1 MSANQELFEL
11 KFYEWEEKFKDK
23 PYLRQPIGE
32 KWEEYT
38 WGQVGD
44 MARRLASGLKSLNLR
59 EGAHIG
65 IYSKNCREWII
76 SDLAIVMA
84 GYVSVPFFP
93 SLNGKELSYIMD
105 YGDVDALFIGK
116 IETWDEIKN
125 DLPAEMPIIRFP
137 KYDGCSNVSVGHE
150 WHEFINSHNPIQNPN
165 TPKLSDLWTIIFTS
179 GTTGNPKGVM
189 LTYQAIDGIKVVLD
203 DPNNPLGIKHT
214 GNNDFISYLPLNHIF
229 ERVVI
234 EWCSFRYGGTISFVE
249 SIETFGQNLKDVQ
262 PHVFAAA
269 PRVWTKLQ
277 MGILS
282 KFPQKRLDTLLKIP
296 LLSSVLKKLIRK
308 GLGFSKVRVTVSGSA
323 PMPVELIEWFR
334 KVGVY
339 ITNGYGMTENC
350 AICSSVD
357 GRDFEK
363 LNTVGK
369 AQKGVELKIDEAT
382 GEILM
387 RGPFVMI
394 GYYKNEELSNE
405 TLRGGWL
412 HTGDKGFLDD
422 DGYLHIT
429 GRVAD
434 SFKTSKGEYIEPL
447 TLEQFFVNMN
457 EIEEV
462 CVVGLGIA
470 QPLCLVQLSD
480 IGKNTS
486 KEKLSAMFTDTLN
499 GVNSDLV
506 NYKKISTLIIVKDEW
521 TQENG
526 IIGPTQKLKRGAI
539 DELYSSKYL
548 EWHESDKSLI
558 FESSHSERSNSYT

>member
-1 MSANQELFEL
+1 MDTNQELFEF
-11 KFYEWEEKFKDK
+11 KFYEWEKQLKDK
-23 PYLRQPIGE
+23 PYLKQPFGD

-38 WGQVGD
+38 WGEVGD
-44 MARRLASGLKSLNLR
+44 MARRLATGLKSLNLR

-93 SLNGKELSYIMD
+93 SLNGKELAYIMD

-116 IETWDEIKN
+116 IETWDQIKD
-125 DLPAEMPIIRFP
+125 DLPEGMPLIKFP
-137 KYDGCSNVSVGHE
+137 HYDGCSNVTKGHE
-150 WHEFINSHNPIQNPN
+150 WFDFIDSHEPMQNPN
-165 TPKLSDLWTIIFTS
+165 KPKLSDLWTIIFTS
-179 GTTGNPKGVM
+179 GTTGNAKGVM

-203 DPNNPLGIKHT
+203 DPNNPLGIKHD

-249 SIETFGQNLKDVQ
+249 SLDTFAKNLKAVQ

-277 MGILS
+277 LGLLT
-282 KFPQKRLDTLLKIP
+282 KFPQKKLDTLLKIP
-296 LLSSVLKKLIRK
+296 LLSSLLKKLIKK
-308 GLGFSKVRVTVSGSA
+308 GLGFSKARIVVSGSA

-363 LNTVGK
+363 LHTVGQP
-369 AQKGVELKIDEAT
+369 QKGVKLKIDEET

-387 RGPFVMI
+387 KGPFIMK
-394 GYYKNEELSNE
+394 GYYKNDELTNT

-412 HTGDKGFLDD
+412 HTGDKGFLDED
-422 DGYLHIT
+422 NYLHIT

-447 TLEQFFVNMN
+447 TLEQYFVNIN

-470 QPLCLVQLSD
+470 QPLCLIQLSE

-486 KEKLSAMFTDTLN
+486 REVISKMLTDRLYE
-499 GVNSDLV
+499 VNRDLV

-521 TQENG
+521 TQQNG
-526 IIGPTQKLKRGAI
+526 IVGPTQKLKRGAI
-539 DELYSSKYL
+539 EDKYSKAYL
-548 EWHESDKSLI
+548 NWHNLNEEVI
-558 FESSHSERSNSYT
+558 FE

>member
-1 MSANQELFEL
+1 MNTNQELFEF
-11 KFYEWEEKFKDK
+11 KFYEWEKQLKDK
-23 PYLRQPIGE
+23 PYLKQPFGDE
-32 KWEEYT
+32 WEEYT
-38 WGQVGD
+38 WGEVGD
-44 MARRLASGLKSLNLR
+44 MARRLATGLKSLNLR

-93 SLNGKELSYIMD
+93 SLNGKELAYIMD

-116 IETWDEIKN
+116 IETWDQIKD
-125 DLPAEMPIIRFP
+125 DLPEGMPLIKFP
-137 KYDGCSNVSVGHE
+137 HYDGCSNVTKGHE
-150 WHEFINSHNPIQNPN
+150 WFDFIDSHEPMQNPN
-165 TPKLSDLWTIIFTS
+165 KPKLSDLWTIIFTS
-179 GTTGNPKGVM
+179 GTTGNAKGVM

-203 DPNNPLGIKHT
+203 DPNNPLGIKHD

-249 SIETFGQNLKDVQ
+249 SLDTFAKNLKAVQ

-277 MGILS
+277 LGLLT
-282 KFPQKRLDTLLKIP
+282 KFPQKKLDKLLKIP
-296 LLSSVLKKLIRK
+296 LLSSLLKKLIKK
-308 GLGFSKVRVTVSGSA
+308 GLGFSKARIVVSGSA

-363 LNTVGK
+363 LHTVGQP
-369 AQKGVELKIDEAT
+369 QKGVELKIDQET

-387 RGPFVMI
+387 KGPFIMK
-394 GYYKNEELSNE
+394 GYYKNDELTNT

-412 HTGDKGFLDD
+412 HTGDKGFLDED
-422 DGYLHIT
+422 NYLHIT

-447 TLEQFFVNMN
+447 TLEQHFVNIN

-470 QPLCLVQLSD
+470 QPLCLIQLSE

-486 KEKLSAMFTDTLN
+486 REVISKMLTDRLAK
-499 GVNSDLV
+499 VNSDLV

-521 TQENG
+521 TQQNG
-526 IIGPTQKLKRGAI
+526 IVGPTQKLKRGAI
-539 DELYSSKYL
+539 EDKYSKDYL
-548 EWHESDKSLI
+548 NWHNFNEDVI
-558 FESSHSERSNSYT
+558 FE

>member
-1 MSANQELFEL
+1 MNTNQELFEF
-11 KFYEWEEKFKDK
+11 KFYEWEKQLKDK
-23 PYLRQPIGE
+23 PYLKQPFGD

-38 WGQVGD
+38 WGEVGD
-44 MARRLASGLKSLNLR
+44 MARRLATGLKSLNLR

-93 SLNGKELSYIMD
+93 SLNGKELAYIMD

-116 IETWDEIKN
+116 IETWDQIKD
-125 DLPAEMPIIRFP
+125 DLPDGMPLIKFP
-137 KYDGCSNVSVGHE
+137 HYDGCSNVTKGHE
-150 WHEFINSHNPIQNPN
+150 WFEFIDRHEPMQNPN
-165 TPKLSDLWTIIFTS
+165 KPKLSDLWTIIFTS
-179 GTTGNPKGVM
+179 GTTGNAKGVM

-203 DPNNPLGIKHT
+203 DPNNPLGIKHD

-249 SIETFGQNLKDVQ
+249 SLDTFAKNLKAVQ

-277 MGILS
+277 LGLLT
-282 KFPQKRLDTLLKIP
+282 KFPQKKLDRLLKIP
-296 LLSSVLKKLIRK
+296 LLSSLLKKLIKK
-308 GLGFSKVRVTVSGSA
+308 GLGFSKARIVVSGSA

-363 LNTVGK
+363 LHTVGQP
-369 AQKGVELKIDEAT
+369 QKGVKLKIDEET

-387 RGPFVMI
+387 KGPFIMK
-394 GYYKNEELSNE
+394 GYYKNEELTNT

-412 HTGDKGFLDD
+412 HTGDKGFLDED
-422 DGYLHIT
+422 NYLHIT

-447 TLEQFFVNMN
+447 TLEQHFVNIN

-470 QPLCLVQLSD
+470 QPLCLIQLSE

-486 KEKLSAMFTDTLN
+486 TEVISKMLTDRLSE
-499 GVNSDLV
+499 VNSDLV

-521 TQENG
+521 TQQNG
-526 IIGPTQKLKRGAI
+526 IVGPTQKLKRGAI
-539 DELYSSKYL
+539 EDKYSKDYL
-548 EWHESDKSLI
+548 NWHNFNEEVI
-558 FESSHSERSNSYT
+558 FE

>member
-1 MSANQELFEL
+1 MNTNQELFEF
-11 KFYEWEEKFKDK
+11 KFYEWEKQLKDK
-23 PYLRQPIGE
+23 PYLKQPFGDE
-32 KWEEYT
+32 WEEYT
-38 WGQVGD
+38 WGEVGN
-44 MARRLASGLKSLNLR
+44 MARRLATGLKSLNLR

-93 SLNGKELSYIMD
+93 SLNGKELAYIMD

-116 IETWDEIKN
+116 IETWDQIKD
-125 DLPAEMPIIRFP
+125 DLPQGMPLIKFP
-137 KYDGCSNVSVGHE
+137 HYDGCSNVTKGHE
-150 WHEFINSHNPIQNPN
+150 WFKFIDSHEPMQNPN
-165 TPKLSDLWTIIFTS
+165 KPKLSDLWTIIFTS
-179 GTTGNPKGVM
+179 GTTGNAKGVM

-203 DPNNPLGIKHT
+203 DPNNPLGIKHD

-249 SIETFGQNLKDVQ
+249 SLDTFAKNLKAVQ

-277 MGILS
+277 LGLLT
-282 KFPQKRLDTLLKIP
+282 KFPQKKLDTLLKIP
-296 LLSSVLKKLIRK
+296 LLSSLLKKLIKK
-308 GLGFSKVRVTVSGSA
+308 GLGFSKARIVVSGSA

-363 LNTVGK
+363 LHTVGQP
-369 AQKGVELKIDEAT
+369 QKGVELKIDQET

-387 RGPFVMI
+387 KGPFIMK
-394 GYYKNEELSNE
+394 GYYKNDELTNT

-412 HTGDKGFLDD
+412 HTGDKGFLDED
-422 DGYLHIT
+422 NYLHIT

-447 TLEQFFVNMN
+447 TLEQHFVNIN

-470 QPLCLVQLSD
+470 QPLCLIQLSE

-486 KEKLSAMFTDTLN
+486 KEVISKMLTDRLSE
-499 GVNSDLV
+499 VNSDLV

-521 TQENG
+521 TQQNG
-526 IIGPTQKLKRGAI
+526 IVGPTQKLKRGAI
-539 DELYSSKYL
+539 EDKYSKDYL
-548 EWHESDKSLI
+548 NWHNSNEEVI
-558 FESSHSERSNSYT
+558 FE

>member
-1 MSANQELFEL
+1 MNTNQELFEF
-11 KFYEWEEKFKDK
+11 KFYEWEKQLKDK
-23 PYLRQPIGE
+23 PYLKQPFGD

-38 WGQVGD
+38 WGEVGD
-44 MARRLASGLKSLNLR
+44 MARRLATGLKSLNLR

-93 SLNGKELSYIMD
+93 SLNGKELAYIMD

-116 IETWDEIKN
+116 IETWDQIKD
-125 DLPAEMPIIRFP
+125 DLPEGMPLIKFP
-137 KYDGCSNVSVGHE
+137 HYDGCSNVTKGHE
-150 WHEFINSHNPIQNPN
+150 WFKFIDSHEPMQNPN
-165 TPKLSDLWTIIFTS
+165 KPKLSDLWTIIFTS
-179 GTTGNPKGVM
+179 GTTGNAKGVM

-203 DPNNPLGIKHT
+203 DPNNPLGIIHD

-249 SIETFGQNLKDVQ
+249 SLDTFAKNLKAVQ

-277 MGILS
+277 LGLLT
-282 KFPQKRLDTLLKIP
+282 KFPQKKLDKLLKIP
-296 LLSSVLKKLIRK
+296 LLSSLLKKLIKK
-308 GLGFSKVRVTVSGSA
+308 GLGFSKARIVVSGSA

-363 LNTVGK
+363 LHTVGQP
-369 AQKGVELKIDEAT
+369 QKGVKLKIDEET

-387 RGPFVMI
+387 KGPFIMK
-394 GYYKNEELSNE
+394 GYYKNEELTNT

-412 HTGDKGFLDD
+412 HTGDKGFLDED
-422 DGYLHIT
+422 NYLHIT

-447 TLEQFFVNMN
+447 TLEQYFVNIN

-470 QPLCLVQLSD
+470 QPLCLIQLSE

-486 KEKLSAMFTDTLN
+486 REVISKMLTDRLSE
-499 GVNSDLV
+499 VNSDLV

-521 TQENG
+521 TQQNG
-526 IIGPTQKLKRGAI
+526 IVGPTQKLKRGAI
-539 DELYSSKYL
+539 EDKYSKDYL
-548 EWHESDKSLI
+548 NWHNFNEEVI
-558 FESSHSERSNSYT
+558 FE

>member
-1 MSANQELFEL
+1 MDTNQELFEF
-11 KFYEWEEKFKDK
+11 KFYEWEKQLKDK
-23 PYLRQPIGE
+23 PYLKQPFGD

-38 WGQVGD
+38 WGEVGD
-44 MARRLASGLKSLNLR
+44 MARRLATGLKSLNLR

-93 SLNGKELSYIMD
+93 SLNGKELAYIMD

-116 IETWDEIKN
+116 IETWDQIKD
-125 DLPAEMPIIRFP
+125 DLPEGMPLIKFP
-137 KYDGCSNVSVGHE
+137 HYDGCSNVTKGHE
-150 WHEFINSHNPIQNPN
+150 WFEFIDSHEPMQNPN
-165 TPKLSDLWTIIFTS
+165 KPKLSDLWTIIFTS
-179 GTTGNPKGVM
+179 GTTGNAKGVM

-203 DPNNPLGIKHT
+203 DPNNPLGIKHD

-249 SIETFGQNLKDVQ
+249 SLDTFAKNLKAVQ

-277 MGILS
+277 LGLLT
-282 KFPQKRLDTLLKIP
+282 KFPQKKLDKLLKIP
-296 LLSSVLKKLIRK
+296 LLSSLLKKLIKK
-308 GLGFSKVRVTVSGSA
+308 GLGFSKARIVVSGSA

-363 LNTVGK
+363 LHTVGQP
-369 AQKGVELKIDEAT
+369 QKGVELKIDEET

-387 RGPFVMI
+387 KGPFIMK
-394 GYYKNEELSNE
+394 GYYKNEELTNT

-412 HTGDKGFLDD
+412 HTGDKGFLDED
-422 DGYLHIT
+422 NYLHIT

-447 TLEQFFVNMN
+447 TLEQYFVNIN

-470 QPLCLVQLSD
+470 QPLCLIQLSE

-486 KEKLSAMFTDTLN
+486 REVISKMLTDRLSE
-499 GVNSDLV
+499 VNNDLV

-521 TQENG
+521 TQQNG
-526 IIGPTQKLKRGAI
+526 IVGPTQKLKRGAI
-539 DELYSSKYL
+539 EDKYSKDYL
-548 EWHESDKSLI
+548 NWHNFNEEVI
-558 FESSHSERSNSYT
+558 FE

>member
-1 MSANQELFEL
+1 MDTNQELFEF
-11 KFYEWEEKFKDK
+11 KFYEWEKQLKDK
-23 PYLRQPIGE
+23 PYLKQPFGD

-38 WGQVGD
+38 WGEVGD
-44 MARRLASGLKSLNLR
+44 MARRLATGLKSLNLR

-93 SLNGKELSYIMD
+93 SLNGKELAYIMD

-116 IETWDEIKN
+116 IETWDQIKD
-125 DLPAEMPIIRFP
+125 DLPEGMPLIKFP
-137 KYDGCSNVSVGHE
+137 HYDGCSNVTKGHE
-150 WHEFINSHNPIQNPN
+150 WFKFIDSHEPMQNPN
-165 TPKLSDLWTIIFTS
+165 KPKLSDLWTIIFTS
-179 GTTGNPKGVM
+179 GTTGNAKGVM

-203 DPNNPLGIKHT
+203 DPNNPLGIKHD

-249 SIETFGQNLKDVQ
+249 SLDTFAKNLKAVQ

-277 MGILS
+277 LGLLT
-282 KFPQKRLDTLLKIP
+282 KFPQKKLDKLLKIP
-296 LLSSVLKKLIRK
+296 LLSSLLKKLIKK
-308 GLGFSKVRVTVSGSA
+308 GLGFSKARIVVSGSA

-363 LNTVGK
+363 LHTVGQP
-369 AQKGVELKIDEAT
+369 QKGVELRIDKET

-387 RGPFVMI
+387 KGPFIMK
-394 GYYKNEELSNE
+394 GYYKNEELTNT

-412 HTGDKGFLDD
+412 HTGDKGFLDED
-422 DGYLHIT
+422 NYLHIT

-447 TLEQFFVNMN
+447 TLEQHFVNIN

-470 QPLCLVQLSD
+470 QPLCLIQLSE

-486 KEKLSAMFTDTLN
+486 REVISKMLKDRLSE
-499 GVNSDLV
+499 VNSDLV

-521 TQENG
+521 TQQNG
-526 IIGPTQKLKRGAI
+526 IVGPTQKLKRGAI
-539 DELYSSKYL
+539 EDKYSKDYL
-548 EWHESDKSLI
+548 NWHNFNEEVI
-558 FESSHSERSNSYT
+558 FE

>member
-1 MSANQELFEL
+1 MSANQELFEF
-11 KFYEWEEKFKDK
+11 KFYEWEKKFRDN
-23 PYLRQPIGE
+23 PYLRQPFGDE
-32 KWEEYT
+32 WEEYT
-38 WGQVGD
+38 WGKVGD
-44 MARRLASGLKSLNLR
+44 MARRLATGLKSLGLR
-59 EGAHIG
+59 DGAHIG

-93 SLNGKELSYIMD
+93 SLNGKELSYIME
-105 YGDVDALFIGK
+105 YGDVDALFLGK
-116 IETWDEIKN
+116 IETWEDIKN
-125 DLPAEMPIIRFP
+125 DLPNDMPMVTFP
-137 KYDGCSNVSVGHE
+137 HYKGCSKVTRGFK
-150 WHEFINSHNPIQNPN
+150 WHDFINSYEPIQNPN
-165 TPKLSDLWTIIFTS
+165 KPKLSDLWTIIFTS
-179 GTTGNPKGVM
+179 GTTGNAKGVM

-203 DPNNPLGIKHT
+203 DPNNPLGIKHD

-249 SIETFGQNLKDVQ
+249 TIDTFGKNLKAVQ

-277 MGILS
+277 VGILS
-282 KFPQKRLDTLLKIP
+282 KFSQKTLDILLNIP
-296 LLSSVLKKLIRK
+296 LISGLLKKLIKK
-308 GLGFSKVRVTVSGSA
+308 GLGFTRTRIAVSGSA

-334 KVGVY
+334 KVGIF

-357 GRDFEK
+357 GKDFGK

-369 AQKGVELKIDEAT
+369 PQKGVDLKIDEET

-387 RGPFVMI
+387 KGPFVMI
-394 GYYKNEELSNE
+394 GYYKNEELTE
-405 TLRGGWL
+405 QTLRGGWL
-412 HTGDKGFLDD
+412 HTGDKGFLDED
-422 DGYLHIT
+422 NYLHIT

-447 TLEQFFVNMN
+447 TLEQYFVNIN

-470 QPLCLVQLSD
+470 QPICLVQLSE
-480 IGKNTS
+480 IGKKCSNEEIS
-486 KEKLSAMFTDTLN
+486 NLLLDRLN
-499 GVNSDLV
+499 EVNSEVV
-506 NYKKISTLIIVKDEW
+506 NYKKISTLIVVKEEW

-526 IIGPTQKLKRGAI
+526 IVGPTQKLKRGKI
-539 DELYSSKYL
+539 QDKYSNYYL
-548 EWHESDKSLI
+548 KWHESDEKII
-558 FESSHSERSNSYT
+558 FE

>member
-1 MSANQELFEL
+1 MNTNHELFEF
-11 KFYEWEEKFKDK
+11 KFYEWEKQLKDK
-23 PYLRQPIGE
+23 PYLKQPFGDN
-32 KWEEYT
+32 WEEYT
-38 WGQVGD
+38 WGEVGN
-44 MARRLASGLKSLNLR
+44 MARRLATGLKSLNLR

-93 SLNGKELSYIMD
+93 SLNGKELAYIMD
-105 YGDVDALFIGK
+105 YGDVDALFVGK
-116 IETWDEIKN
+116 IETWDQIKD
-125 DLPAEMPIIRFP
+125 DLPEGMPLIKFP
-137 KYDGCSNVSVGHE
+137 HYDGCSNVTKGHE
-150 WHEFINSHNPIQNPN
+150 WFEFINSHEPMQNPN
-165 TPKLSDLWTIIFTS
+165 QPKLSDLWTIIFTS
-179 GTTGNPKGVM
+179 GTTGNAKGVM

-203 DPNNPLGIKHT
+203 DPNNPLGIKHD

-249 SIETFGQNLKDVQ
+249 SLDTFGKNLKSVQ

-277 MGILS
+277 LGLLA
-282 KFPQKRLDTLLKIP
+282 KFPQKKLDTLLKIP
-296 LLSSVLKKLIRK
+296 LVSSLLKKLIKK
-308 GLGFSKVRVTVSGSA
+308 GLGFSNARIVVSGSA

-363 LNTVGK
+363 LHTVGQT
-369 AQKGVELKIDEAT
+369 QKGVELKIDEET

-387 RGPFVMI
+387 KGPFIMK
-394 GYYKNEELSNE
+394 GYYKNEELTNA
-405 TLRGGWL
+405 TIRGGWL
-412 HTGDKGFLDD
+412 HTGDKGFLDED
-422 DGYLHIT
+422 NYLHIT

-447 TLEQFFVNMN
+447 TLEQHFVNIN

-470 QPLCLVQLSD
+470 QPLCLIQLSE
-480 IGKNTS
+480 IGKTTS
-486 KEKLSAMFTDTLN
+486 KEIISTMLTDRLN
-499 GVNSDLV
+499 EVNSDLV

-521 TQENG
+521 TQQNG
-526 IIGPTQKLKRGAI
+526 IVGPTQKLKRGAI
-539 DELYSSKYL
+539 EDKYSKDYL
-548 EWHESDKSLI
+548 NWHNSNEQVI
-558 FESSHSERSNSYT
+558 FE

>member
-1 MSANQELFEL
+1 MDTNQELFEF
-11 KFYEWEEKFKDK
+11 KFYEWEKQLKDK
-23 PYLRQPIGE
+23 PYLKQPFGD

-38 WGQVGD
+38 WGEGGD
-44 MARRLASGLKSLNLR
+44 MARRLATGLKSLNLR

-93 SLNGKELSYIMD
+93 SLNGKELAYIMD

-116 IETWDEIKN
+116 IETWDQIKD
-125 DLPAEMPIIRFP
+125 DLPEGMPFIKFP
-137 KYDGCSNVSVGHE
+137 HYDGCSNVTKGHE
-150 WHEFINSHNPIQNPN
+150 WFDFIDSHEPMQNPN
-165 TPKLSDLWTIIFTS
+165 KPKLSDLWTIIFTS
-179 GTTGNPKGVM
+179 GTTGNAKGVM

-203 DPNNPLGIKHT
+203 DPNNPLGIKHD

-249 SIETFGQNLKDVQ
+249 SLDTFAKNLKAVQ

-277 MGILS
+277 LGLLT
-282 KFPQKRLDTLLKIP
+282 KFPQKKLDKLLKIP
-296 LLSSVLKKLIRK
+296 LLSSLLKKLIKK
-308 GLGFSKVRVTVSGSA
+308 GLGFSKARIVVSGSA

-363 LNTVGK
+363 LHTVGQP
-369 AQKGVELKIDEAT
+369 QKGVELKIDQET

-387 RGPFVMI
+387 KGPFIMK
-394 GYYKNEELSNE
+394 GYYKNDELTNT

-412 HTGDKGFLDD
+412 HTGDKGFLDED
-422 DGYLHIT
+422 NYLHIT

-447 TLEQFFVNMN
+447 TLEQHFVNIN

-470 QPLCLVQLSD
+470 EPLCLIQLSE

-486 KEKLSAMFTDTLN
+486 REVISKMLTDRLYE
-499 GVNSDLV
+499 VNSDLV

-521 TQENG
+521 TQQNG
-526 IIGPTQKLKRGAI
+526 IVGPTQKLKRGA
-539 DELYSSKYL
+539 
-548 EWHESDKSLI
+548 
-558 FESSHSERSNSYT
+558 N

>member
-1 MSANQELFEL
+1 MSTNQELFEL
-11 KFYEWEEKFKDK
+11 KFYEWEKKFKDK
-23 PYLRQPIGE
+23 PYLRQPFGDE
-32 KWEEYT
+32 WEEYT
-38 WGQVGD
+38 WGKVGD
-44 MARRLASGLKSLNLR
+44 MARRLATGLKSLGLR
-59 EGAHIG
+59 DGAHIG

-93 SLNGKELSYIMD
+93 SLNGKELSYIME

-116 IETWDEIKN
+116 IETWDDIKN
-125 DLPAEMPIIRFP
+125 DLPNDMPIITYP
-137 KYDGCSNVSVGHE
+137 HYKGCSEITRGFK
-150 WHEFINSHNPIQNPN
+150 WHDFINSYEPIQNPN
-165 TPKLSDLWTIIFTS
+165 KPKLSDLWTIIFTS
-179 GTTGNPKGVM
+179 GTTGNAKGVM

-203 DPNNPLGIKHT
+203 DPNNPLGIKHD

-234 EWCSFRYGGTISFVE
+234 EWCSFRYGGIISFVE
-249 SIETFGQNLKDVQ
+249 TIDTFGKNLKAVQ

-277 MGILS
+277 VGILS
-282 KFPQKRLDTLLKIP
+282 KFSQKKLDILLNIP
-296 LLSSVLKKLIRK
+296 LISGLLKKLIKK
-308 GLGFSKVRVTVSGSA
+308 GLGFTRTRIAVSGSA

-334 KVGVY
+334 KVGIF

-357 GRDFEK
+357 GKDFDK

-369 AQKGVELKIDEAT
+369 PQKGVDLKIDEET

-394 GYYKNEELSNE
+394 GYYKNEELTE
-405 TLRGGWL
+405 QTLRGGWL
-412 HTGDKGFLDD
+412 HTGDKGFLDND
-422 DGYLHIT
+422 NYLHIT

-447 TLEQFFVNMN
+447 TLEQYFVNMN

-470 QPLCLVQLSD
+470 QPICLVQLSE
-480 IGKNTS
+480 IGKKCSNEEIS
-486 KEKLSAMFTDTLN
+486 NLLLERLN
-499 GVNSDLV
+499 EVNSEVV
-506 NYKKISTLIIVKDEW
+506 NYKKISTLIIVKEEW

-526 IIGPTQKLKRGAI
+526 IVGPTQKLKRGKI
-539 DELYSSKYL
+539 QDKYSNYYL
-548 EWHESDKSLI
+548 KWHESDQKII
-558 FESSHSERSNSYT
+558 FE

>member
-1 MSANQELFEL
+1 MSANQELFEF
-11 KFYEWEEKFKDK
+11 KFYEWEKKFRDN
-23 PYLRQPIGE
+23 PYLRQPFGDE
-32 KWEEYT
+32 WEEYT
-38 WGQVGD
+38 WGKVGD
-44 MARRLASGLKSLNLR
+44 MARRLATGLKSLGLR
-59 EGAHIG
+59 DGAHIG

-93 SLNGKELSYIMD
+93 SLNGKELSYIME
-105 YGDVDALFIGK
+105 YGDVDALFLGK
-116 IETWDEIKN
+116 IETWEDIKN
-125 DLPAEMPIIRFP
+125 DLPNDMPMITFP
-137 KYDGCSNVSVGHE
+137 HYKGCSKVTRGFK
-150 WHEFINSHNPIQNPN
+150 WHDFINSYEPIQNPN
-165 TPKLSDLWTIIFTS
+165 KPKLSDLWTIIFTS
-179 GTTGNPKGVM
+179 GTTGNAKGVM

-203 DPNNPLGIKHT
+203 DPNNPLGIKHD

-249 SIETFGQNLKDVQ
+249 TIDTFGKNLKAVQ

-277 MGILS
+277 VGILS
-282 KFPQKRLDTLLKIP
+282 KFSQKTLDILLNIP
-296 LLSSVLKKLIRK
+296 LISGLIKKLIKK
-308 GLGFSKVRVTVSGSA
+308 GLGFTRTRIAVSGSA

-334 KVGVY
+334 KVGIF

-357 GRDFEK
+357 GKDFGK

-369 AQKGVELKIDEAT
+369 PQKGVDLKIDEET

-387 RGPFVMI
+387 KGPFVMI
-394 GYYKNEELSNE
+394 GYYKNEELTE
-405 TLRGGWL
+405 QTLRGGWL
-412 HTGDKGFLDD
+412 HTGDKGFLDED
-422 DGYLHIT
+422 NYLHIT

-447 TLEQFFVNMN
+447 TLEQYFVNIN

-470 QPLCLVQLSD
+470 QPICLVQLSE
-480 IGKNTS
+480 IGKKCSNEEIS
-486 KEKLSAMFTDTLN
+486 NLLLDRLN
-499 GVNSDLV
+499 EVNSEVV
-506 NYKKISTLIIVKDEW
+506 NYKKISTLIVVKEEW

-526 IIGPTQKLKRGAI
+526 IVGPTQKLKRGKI
-539 DELYSSKYL
+539 QDKYSNYYL
-548 EWHESDKSLI
+548 KWHESDEKII
-558 FESSHSERSNSYT
+558 FE

>member
-1 MSANQELFEL
+1 MNTNHELFEF
-11 KFYEWEEKFKDK
+11 KFYEWEKQLKDK
-23 PYLRQPIGE
+23 PYLKQPFGDN
-32 KWEEYT
+32 WEEYT
-38 WGQVGD
+38 WGEVGN
-44 MARRLASGLKSLNLR
+44 MARRLATGLKSLNLR

-93 SLNGKELSYIMD
+93 SLNGKELAYIMD
-105 YGDVDALFIGK
+105 YGDVDALFVGK
-116 IETWDEIKN
+116 IETWDQIKD
-125 DLPAEMPIIRFP
+125 DLPEGMPLIKFP
-137 KYDGCSNVSVGHE
+137 HYDGCSNVTKGHE
-150 WHEFINSHNPIQNPN
+150 WFEFINSHEPMQNPN
-165 TPKLSDLWTIIFTS
+165 QPKLSDLWTIIFTS
-179 GTTGNPKGVM
+179 GTTGNAKGVM

-203 DPNNPLGIKHT
+203 DPNNPLGIKHD

-249 SIETFGQNLKDVQ
+249 SLDTFGKNLKAVQ

-277 MGILS
+277 LGLLA
-282 KFPQKRLDTLLKIP
+282 KFPQKKLDTLLKIP
-296 LLSSVLKKLIRK
+296 LVSSLLKKLIKK
-308 GLGFSKVRVTVSGSA
+308 GLGFSNARIVVSGSA

-363 LNTVGK
+363 LHTVGQP
-369 AQKGVELKIDEAT
+369 QKGVELKIDEET

-387 RGPFVMI
+387 KGPFIMK
-394 GYYKNEELSNE
+394 GYYKNVELTNA
-405 TLRGGWL
+405 TIRGGWL
-412 HTGDKGFLDD
+412 HTGDKGFLDED
-422 DGYLHIT
+422 NYLHIT

-447 TLEQFFVNMN
+447 TLEQHFVNIN

-470 QPLCLVQLSD
+470 QPLCLIQLSE
-480 IGKNTS
+480 IGKTTS
-486 KEKLSAMFTDTLN
+486 KEIISTMLTDRLN
-499 GVNSDLV
+499 EVNSDLV

-521 TQENG
+521 TQQNG
-526 IIGPTQKLKRGAI
+526 IVGPTQKLKRGAI
-539 DELYSSKYL
+539 EDKYSKGYL
-548 EWHESDKSLI
+548 NWHNSSEQII
-558 FESSHSERSNSYT
+558 FE

>member
-1 MSANQELFEL
+1 MSANQELFEF
-11 KFYEWEEKFKDK
+11 KFYEWEKKFRDN
-23 PYLRQPIGE
+23 PYLRQPFGDE
-32 KWEEYT
+32 WEEYT
-38 WGQVGD
+38 WGKVGD
-44 MARRLASGLKSLNLR
+44 MARRLAAGLKSLGLR
-59 EGAHIG
+59 DGAHIG

-93 SLNGKELSYIMD
+93 SLNGKELSYIME
-105 YGDVDALFIGK
+105 YGDVDALFLGK
-116 IETWDEIKN
+116 IETWEDIKN
-125 DLPAEMPIIRFP
+125 DLPNDMPMITFP
-137 KYDGCSNVSVGHE
+137 HYKGCSKVTRGFK
-150 WHEFINSHNPIQNPN
+150 WHDFINSYEPIQNPN
-165 TPKLSDLWTIIFTS
+165 KPKLSDLWTIIFTS
-179 GTTGNPKGVM
+179 GTTGNAKGVM

-203 DPNNPLGIKHT
+203 DPNNPLGIKHD

-249 SIETFGQNLKDVQ
+249 TIDTFGKNLKAVQ

-277 MGILS
+277 VGILS
-282 KFPQKRLDTLLKIP
+282 KFSQKTLDILLNIP
-296 LLSSVLKKLIRK
+296 LISGLLKKLIKK
-308 GLGFSKVRVTVSGSA
+308 GLGFTRTRIAVSGSA

-334 KVGVY
+334 KVGIF

-357 GRDFEK
+357 GKDFGK

-369 AQKGVELKIDEAT
+369 PQKGVDLKIDEET

-387 RGPFVMI
+387 KGPFVMI
-394 GYYKNEELSNE
+394 GYYKNEELTE
-405 TLRGGWL
+405 QTLRGGWL
-412 HTGDKGFLDD
+412 HTGDKGFLDED
-422 DGYLHIT
+422 NYLHIT

-447 TLEQFFVNMN
+447 TLEQYFVNIN

-470 QPLCLVQLSD
+470 QPICLVQLSE
-480 IGKNTS
+480 IGKKCSNEEIS
-486 KEKLSAMFTDTLN
+486 NLLLDRLN
-499 GVNSDLV
+499 EVNSEVV
-506 NYKKISTLIIVKDEW
+506 NYKKISTLIVVKEEW

-526 IIGPTQKLKRGAI
+526 IVGPTQKLKRGKI
-539 DELYSSKYL
+539 QDKYSNYYL
-548 EWHESDKSLI
+548 KWHESDEKII
-558 FESSHSERSNSYT
+558 FE

>member
-1 MSANQELFEL
+1 MNTNHELFEF
-11 KFYEWEEKFKDK
+11 KFYEWEKQLKDK
-23 PYLRQPIGE
+23 PYLKQPFGDN
-32 KWEEYT
+32 WEEYT
-38 WGQVGD
+38 WGEVGN
-44 MARRLASGLKSLNLR
+44 MARRLATGLKSLNLR

-93 SLNGKELSYIMD
+93 SLNGKELAYIMD
-105 YGDVDALFIGK
+105 YGDVDALFVGK
-116 IETWDEIKN
+116 IETWDQIKD
-125 DLPAEMPIIRFP
+125 DLPEGMPLIKFP
-137 KYDGCSNVSVGHE
+137 HYDGCSNVTKGHE
-150 WHEFINSHNPIQNPN
+150 WFEFINSHEPMQNPN
-165 TPKLSDLWTIIFTS
+165 QPKLSDLWTIIFTS
-179 GTTGNPKGVM
+179 GTTGNAKGVM

-203 DPNNPLGIKHT
+203 DPNNPLGIKHD

-249 SIETFGQNLKDVQ
+249 SLDTFGKNLKAVQ

-277 MGILS
+277 LGLLA
-282 KFPQKRLDTLLKIP
+282 KFPQKKLDTLLKIP
-296 LLSSVLKKLIRK
+296 LVSSLLKKLIKK
-308 GLGFSKVRVTVSGSA
+308 GLGFSNARIVVSGSA

-363 LNTVGK
+363 LHTVGQP
-369 AQKGVELKIDEAT
+369 QKGVELKIDEET

-387 RGPFVMI
+387 KGPFIMK
-394 GYYKNEELSNE
+394 GYYKNEELTNA
-405 TLRGGWL
+405 TIRGGWL
-412 HTGDKGFLDD
+412 HTGDKGFLDED
-422 DGYLHIT
+422 NYLHIT

-447 TLEQFFVNMN
+447 TLEQHFVNIN

-470 QPLCLVQLSD
+470 QPLCLIQLSE
-480 IGKNTS
+480 IGKTTS
-486 KEKLSAMFTDTLN
+486 KEVISTMLTDRLN
-499 GVNSDLV
+499 EVNSDLV

-521 TQENG
+521 TQQNG
-526 IIGPTQKLKRGAI
+526 IVGPTQKLKRGAI
-539 DELYSSKYL
+539 EDKYSKDYL
-548 EWHESDKSLI
+548 NWHNSNEQVI
-558 FESSHSERSNSYT
+558 FE

>member
-1 MSANQELFEL
+1 MDTNQELFDFRFL
-11 KFYEWEEKFKDK
+11 KWEKEFKDK
-23 PYLRQPIGE
+23 TYLRQPFGDE
-32 KWEEYT
+32 WEEYT
-38 WGQVGD
+38 WGEVGN

-93 SLNGKELSYIMD
+93 TLNGKELAYIMD
-105 YGDVDALFIGK
+105 YGDVDALFLGK

-125 DLPAEMPIIRFP
+125 DLPKEMPMITFP
-137 KYDGCSNVSVGHE
+137 HYKGCSEVSRGLN
-150 WHEFINSHNPIQNPN
+150 WHDFINSHEPIENPN
-165 TPKLSDLWTIIFTS
+165 IPKLSDLWTIIFTS

-203 DPNNPLGIKHT
+203 DPNNPLGISHD

-234 EWCSFRYGGTISFVE
+234 EWTSFRYGGSISFVE
-249 SIETFGQNLKDVQ
+249 SIDTFGKNLKEVQ

-277 MGILS
+277 LGILN
-282 KFPQKRLDTLLKIP
+282 KFSQKKLDTLLKIP
-296 LLSSVLKKLIRK
+296 LLSNILKKLIKK
-308 GLGFSKVRVTVSGSA
+308 GLGFSRARIVVSGSA

-334 KVGVY
+334 KIDVF

-363 LNTVGK
+363 LHTVG
-369 AQKGVELKIDEAT
+369 QPQNGVDMKIDEET

-387 RGPFVMI
+387 KGPFIMT
-394 GYYKNEELSNE
+394 GYYKNKELSDY
-405 TLRGGWL
+405 TLRDGWL

-422 DGYLHIT
+422 DNYLHIT

-434 SFKTSKGEYIEPL
+434 SFKTSKGEYIEPV
-447 TLEQFFVNMN
+447 TLEQLFIDMN

-470 QPLCLVQLSD
+470 QPICLIQLSE
-480 IGKNTS
+480 IGRKNDHENIS
-486 KEKLSAMFTDTLN
+486 KILLN
-499 GVNSDLV
+499 RLEQVNKDLV
-506 NYKKISTLIIVKDEW
+506 NYKKISTLIVVKDQW

-526 IIGPTQKLKRGAI
+526 VVGPTQKLKRGKI
-539 DELYSSKYL
+539 EEVYSKNYL
-548 EWHESDKSLI
+548 EWHENENKLI
-558 FESSHSERSNSYT
+558 FE

>member
-1 MSANQELFEL
+1 MNTNQELFEF
-11 KFYEWEEKFKDK
+11 KFYEWEKQLKDK
-23 PYLRQPIGE
+23 PYLKQPFGDE
-32 KWEEYT
+32 WEEYT
-38 WGQVGD
+38 WGEVGN
-44 MARRLASGLKSLNLR
+44 MARRLATGLKSLNLR

-93 SLNGKELSYIMD
+93 SLNGKELAYIMD

-116 IETWDEIKN
+116 IETWDQIKD
-125 DLPAEMPIIRFP
+125 DLPEGMPLIKFP
-137 KYDGCSNVSVGHE
+137 HYDGCSNVTKGHE
-150 WHEFINSHNPIQNPN
+150 WFKFIDSHEPMQNPN
-165 TPKLSDLWTIIFTS
+165 KPKLSDLWTIIFTS
-179 GTTGNPKGVM
+179 GTTGNAKGVM

-203 DPNNPLGIKHT
+203 DPNNPLGIKHD

-249 SIETFGQNLKDVQ
+249 SLDTFAKNLKAVQ

-277 MGILS
+277 LGLLT
-282 KFPQKRLDTLLKIP
+282 KFPQKKLDKLLKIP
-296 LLSSVLKKLIRK
+296 LLSSLLKKLIKK
-308 GLGFSKVRVTVSGSA
+308 GLGFSKARIVVSGSA

-363 LNTVGK
+363 LHTVGQP
-369 AQKGVELKIDEAT
+369 QKGVKLKIDEET

-387 RGPFVMI
+387 KGPFIMK
-394 GYYKNEELSNE
+394 GYYKNEELTNT

-412 HTGDKGFLDD
+412 HTGDKGFLDED
-422 DGYLHIT
+422 NYLHIT

-447 TLEQFFVNMN
+447 TLEQYFVNIN

-470 QPLCLVQLSD
+470 QPLCLIQLSE

-486 KEKLSAMFTDTLN
+486 REVISKMLTDRLSE
-499 GVNSDLV
+499 VNSDLV

-521 TQENG
+521 TQQNG
-526 IIGPTQKLKRGAI
+526 IVGPTQKLKRGAI
-539 DELYSSKYL
+539 EDKYSKDYL
-548 EWHESDKSLI
+548 NWHNFNEEVI
-558 FESSHSERSNSYT
+558 FE

>member
-1 MSANQELFEL
+1 MDTNQELFEL
-11 KFYEWEEKFKDK
+11 KFYEWEKQLKDK
-23 PYLRQPIGE
+23 PYLKQPFGD

-38 WGQVGD
+38 WGEVGD
-44 MARRLASGLKSLNLR
+44 MARRLAAGLKSLNLR

-93 SLNGKELSYIMD
+93 SLNGKELAYIMD
-105 YGDVDALFIGK
+105 YGDVDALFVGK
-116 IETWDEIKN
+116 IETWDDIKD
-125 DLPAEMPIIRFP
+125 DLPDAMPLIKFP
-137 KYDGCSNVSVGHE
+137 HYDGCSHVTKGHE
-150 WHEFINSHNPIQNPN
+150 WFEFINSHEPIKNPN
-165 TPKLSDLWTIIFTS
+165 KPKLSDLWTIIFTS
-179 GTTGNPKGVM
+179 GTTGNAKGVM

-203 DPNNPLGIKHT
+203 DPNNPLGIKHD

-249 SIETFGQNLKDVQ
+249 SLDTFAKNLKAVQ

-277 MGILS
+277 LGLLA
-282 KFPQKRLDTLLKIP
+282 KFPQKKLDRLLKIP
-296 LLSSVLKKLIRK
+296 LLSSLLKKLIKK
-308 GLGFSKVRVTVSGSA
+308 GLGFSKARIVVSGSA

-363 LNTVGK
+363 LHTVGQP
-369 AQKGVELKIDEAT
+369 QKGVELKIDKET

-387 RGPFVMI
+387 KGPFIMK
-394 GYYKNEELSNE
+394 GYYKNEELTNN
-405 TLRGGWL
+405 TIRGGWL
-412 HTGDKGFLDD
+412 HTGDKGFLDED
-422 DGYLHIT
+422 NYLHIT

-447 TLEQFFVNMN
+447 TLEQHFVNIN

-470 QPLCLVQLSD
+470 QPLCLIQLSE

-486 KEKLSAMFTDTLN
+486 QEAISKMLTDRLN
-499 GVNSDLV
+499 EVNSDLV
-506 NYKKISTLIIVKDEW
+506 NYKKISTLIIVNDEW
-521 TQENG
+521 TQQNG
-526 IIGPTQKLKRGAI
+526 IVGPTQKLKRGAI
-539 DELYSSKYL
+539 EDKYSQNYL
-548 EWHESDKSLI
+548 NWHNSSEQVI
-558 FESSHSERSNSYT
+558 FE